1 MALRPIDIFDVDY
14 IVSTLQNMRK
24 ELDVCAESP
33 DDPEYVREQLN
44 QMIRYG
50 YFIGCVSP
58 DQGFMFGML
67 APAWYD
73 PRPKAIEM
81 LLYVHPEFRKSSF
94 ASKLITRFVSE
105 ARAAGA
111 CEVIAGTSLGYR
123 TDAVER
129 LYHKHGFVT
138 TGANL
143 KLKLE

>member
-14 IVSTLQNMRK
+14 IVRTLQNMRK
-24 ELDVCAESP
+24 EIDVCAESP

-44 QMIRYG
+44 GLVRST
-50 YFIGCVSP
+50 YFIGCVSR

-67 APAWYD
+67 MPAWYD

-81 LLYVHPEFRKSSF
+81 LLYVHPDFRKSSF

>member
-14 IVSTLQNMRK
+14 IVSTLQSMRK
-24 ELDVCAESP
+24 EIEVCAESP

-50 YFIGCVSP
+50 YFIGCVSR
-58 DQGFMFGML
+58 DRGFMFGML
-67 APAWYD
+67 APVWYD

-81 LLYVHPEFRKSSF
+81 LLYVHPDFRKSSF
-94 ASKLITRFVSE
+94 ASNLITRFVSE